1 MVLGQWERYMAGST
15 LVAYSKEPILVSF
28 MYAGLPYG
36 EGLDCCGRKS
46 LLSSVTWPLI
56 TSLCSATLSYKC
68 ACTGGAKWTQ

>member
-36 EGLDCCGRKS
+36 EGLDCWGEGESAFFSDMAPDKFP
-46 LLSSVTWPLI
+46 V
-56 TSLCSATLSYKC
+56 LCHIVLQVCMYRRC
-68 ACTGGAKWTQ
+68 